1 MPAITPLKARVLGAL
16 SGASGSLGFLG
27 SLHNA
32 CHAICEAAIGFLAIF
47 GIAVYGM
54 PLMFLQ
60 DYAVYFWAM
69 AIVFIIPMALLYF
82 YNKTCASREMLLG
95 NAGVIVAGVPFA
107 DATVAP
113 FLWFAG
119 GAMLAIAIALFAKKR
134 FLNNSLQKMR
144 CSDG

>member
-1 MPAITPLKARVLGAL
+1 MPAMTPLKAKALGAL

-32 CHAICEAAIGFLAIF
+32 CHIICEAAIAFLALF

-69 AIVFIIPMALLYF
+69 AVAFVAPTALLYA
-82 YNKTCASREMLLG
+82 YNKTCTSREMLLG

-107 DATVAP
+107 DATLAP
-113 FLWFAG
+113 LLWFIG
-119 GAMLAIAIALFAKKR
+119 GTMLALAITLFVKKK
-134 FLNNSLQKMR
+134 FLDKSVCKK
-144 CSDG
+144 

>member
-1 MPAITPLKARVLGAL
+1 MEKIGMGVKARLAKASSVF

-32 CHAICEAAIGFLAIF
+32 CHVICEAAIGFLAIF

-69 AIVFIIPMALLYF
+69 AVAFVLPMALLYA
-82 YNKTCASREMLLG
+82 YNKTCTSREMLLG

-107 DATVAP
+107 EAQQIAP
-113 FLWFAG
+113 LLWFTG
-119 GAMLAIAIALFAKKR
+119 GTMLAVAITLFVKKKFIDKKTCR
-134 FLNNSLQKMR
+134 K
-144 CSDG
+144 